1 MQFVPL
7 KTCTF
12 HHMTRPAATPESSSI
27 PACSGRLVLQHP
39 NVLRETGPPASQ
51 RAAGDWSSSIPAC
64 SGRLVL
70 QHPSVQRDTG
80 PPACSGKVIGA
91 RPRFRALRC
100 GLCEKP
106 AVGGT
111 RVMASGRT
119 AARGGSATENCAS
132 ISKWKSVLS
141 RVGSSLSSL
150 CPLDMFQRAQ
160 KKSALPRK
168 ILRDRAQSN
177 ISRNTEWPF
186 PQFISLFFPV
196 FTFRSQRLEQEFQ
209 DIELITKGS
218 IGPILKV
225 CKRTDEQTYAL
236 KVLLKTEILRQQMLQ
251 QCKEGVTLQQVHH
264 PFVQGL
270 RECWQ
275 TSRLLF
281 IMFDYH
287 SAGDLNMLWRGC
299 HPLEEDT
306 VRVFAAELGSAIGFL
321 HDFGVIHR
329 DVKMENVLLNERGHL
344 KLTDFGFSRRLCRGE
359 RAYTICG
366 TMQYMAP
373 EVLQGGPYGH
383 AADWWSLGVLLF
395 ALLIGKFPV
404 EPQCDHTSMLL
415 SVERTDMKPPS
426 CVVSQ
431 ALSFLLTEVG
441 HTHHHLPLVILLFHS
456 QCRPSPHGDPLSSPS
471 LPSTAPCVSLTPPLA
486 LTLTQSKSRATEHW
500 QLAH

>member
-1 MQFVPL
+1 
-7 KTCTF
+7 
-12 HHMTRPAATPESSSI
+12 
-27 PACSGRLVLQHP
+27 
-39 NVLRETGPPASQ
+39 
-51 RAAGDWSSSIPAC
+51 
-64 SGRLVL
+64 
-70 QHPSVQRDTG
+70 
-80 PPACSGKVIGA
+80 
-91 RPRFRALRC
+91 
-100 GLCEKP
+100 
-106 AVGGT
+106 
-111 RVMASGRT
+111 MASGRT
-119 AARGGSATENCAS
+119 AARGGNATENCAS

-160 KKSALPRK
+160 KKPALPRK

-177 ISRNTEWPF
+177 ISRNTKWPF

-196 FTFRSQRLEQEFQ
+196 FTFQSQRLEREFQ

-251 QCKEGVTLQQVHH
+251 QCKEGVTLQKQAHH

-281 IMFDYH
+281 IMCDYH
-287 SAGDLNMLWRGC
+287 SAGDLYMLWRGC

-373 EVLQGGPYGH
+373 EVLQGGPYSH

-415 SVERTDMKPPS
+415 SVVHTDMKPPS

-431 ALSFLLTEVG
+431 ALSFLLTELLCRDPQLRL
-441 HTHHHLPLVILLFHS
+441 HHFDVFSEHRSFHGLSFDPESLQKLPLKLH
-456 QCRPSPHGDPLSSPS
+456 LSNDESSTPVNPDPS
-471 LPSTAPCVSLTPPLA
+471 LFRGFDYDLLHVTGC
-486 LTLTQSKSRATEHW
+486 QRQDSR
-500 QLAH
+500 